1 MKRGSASDASSKR
14 TDSVNPN
21 QEDTNVVFQ
30 DPYIDQYEEEEI
42 VDGNNESNEMA
53 EEEMQ
58 NEEKEAQPE
67 GWSESRG
74 DSCIGVP
81 NWKG

>member
-1 MKRGSASDASSKR
+1 MKRGSASDACNKR
-14 TDSVNPN
+14 TDSVTPN

-67 GWSESRG
+67 VWGESRR
-74 DSCIGVP
+74 DS
-81 NWKG
+81 

>member
-1 MKRGSASDASSKR
+1 MKRGSASDACNKR

-21 QEDTNVVFQ
+21 QEDTKVVFQ

-67 GWSESRG
+67 VWGELRR
-74 DSCIGVP
+74 DS
-81 NWKG
+81 

>member
-1 MKRGSASDASSKR
+1 MKRGSASDACNKR

-30 DPYIDQYEEEEI
+30 DPYIDQYEEEE
-42 VDGNNESNEMA
+42 
-53 EEEMQ
+53 MQ

-67 GWSESRG
+67 VWGESRR
-74 DSCIGVP
+74 DS
-81 NWKG
+81 